1 MLQCSCVFLQT
12 HIALLQEEPTLQCR
26 LAARV
31 PSWLKVLSLC
41 AGIFSRACTA
51 LCGQKG
57 NREAVL
63 AEATALKDSLVDKLA
78 SLRSSQGGNSQGQG
92 IGHHY
97 FSLYTR
103 CAHASPFSLYTCLA
117 LLPLHLPCPS
127 PSTLAVHMHW
137 PSVLVLVL
145 GRCYINL

>member
-1 MLQCSCVFLQT
+1 MQT
-12 HIALLQEEPTLQCR
+12 GR
-26 LAARV
+26 LAARF
-31 PSWLKVLSLC
+31 WLKVLSLC

-63 AEATALKDSLVDKLA
+63 TEATALKDSLVDKLA

-92 IGHHY
+92 IGQH
-97 FSLYTR
+97 SR
-103 CAHASPFSLYTCLA
+103 
-117 LLPLHLPCPS
+117 PS

-137 PSVLVLVL
+137 RSVLVLVL